1 MNPQGEQ
8 GNESESGG
16 KPIDSNEPVYLE
28 SFVAREEQLAFLARE
43 EQLTSE
49 EEGRDKT
56 YISPPTIYISS
67 ENAKEDT
74 EFAAAERAKFKAT
87 IASILAISIWI
98 IIGII
103 VIVHIGS
110 VAWLWSHLPSLID
123 STNDAVEKLE
133 RASKSIDEIAKTL
146 YTFLG
151 TLATAIT
158 GYYFNES
165 AAAERDNS
173 AD

>member
-1 MNPQGEQ
+1 MNPEESQQGDKL
-8 GNESESGG
+8 NLDTAVATESRSSGRT
-16 KPIDSNEPVYLE
+16 IDST
-28 SFVAREEQLAFLARE
+28 VAERQL
-43 EQLTSE
+43 
-49 EEGRDKT
+49 GN
-56 YISPPTIYISS
+56 YISEATT
-67 ENAKEDT
+67 EDAKYS
-74 EFAAAERAKFKAT
+74 AAERAKFKAT
-87 IASILAISIWI
+87 IASGLAISIWI

-103 VIVHIGS
+103 VIIHIGT
-110 VAWLWSHLPSLID
+110 VALLWVSPPSWID
-123 STNDAVEKLE
+123 STKDAAEQLE

-165 AAAERDNS
+165 AAARRDNS

>member
-1 MNPQGEQ
+1 MNPPSKKD
-8 GNESESGG
+8 NKLESGG
-16 KPIDSNEPVYLE
+16 KPIDSNDPVDLE
-28 SFVAREEQLAFLARE
+28 EFVALEEQRILEDEA
-43 EQLTSE
+43 
-49 EEGRDKT
+49 RDKT
-56 YISPPTIYISS
+56 YRISAETG
-67 ENAKEDT
+67 KEDT
-74 EFAAAERAKFKAT
+74 GYSAAKKDLFEAT
-87 IASILAISIWI
+87 TARILAISIWI

-123 STNDAVEKLE
+123 STNDAVEQLENAVEQIE

-158 GYYFNES
+158 GYYFKES
-165 AAAERDNS
+165 AARKRDNP

>member
-1 MNPQGEQ
+1 MNPEERQRGDKSDSETQEIKSRSPRPITDYAALKSQG
-8 GNESESGG
+8 
-16 KPIDSNEPVYLE
+16 SN
-28 SFVAREEQLAFLARE
+28 
-43 EQLTSE
+43 
-49 EEGRDKT
+49 
-56 YISPPTIYISS
+56 YISLVTQ
-67 ENAKEDT
+67 ED
-74 EFAAAERAKFKAT
+74 EYSAAQRAKFKAT
-87 IASILAISIWI
+87 IASRLAISIWI

-103 VIVHIGS
+103 VIIHIGT

-123 STNDAVEKLE
+123 STNDAVEQLE

-165 AAAERDNS
+165 AAARRDNS